1 MSLVYTASHAI
12 TPTVLK
18 RTARCLYLRCAI
30 SRRKKRERLLECYST
45 LFARSQMQQKGTV
58 LAGCKSQLCT
68 LKCNFV
74 IDTLVSHV
82 SFASLPALR
91 DSRERCLL
99 RDIFDFQKTH
109 RTATRRAGHLVVH
122 SSAPRP
128 QLRVGVLHTRSNS
141 RTHTHARTHA
151 RTHAHTN
158 THTHTLARHVL
169 MRRKTDRTRQHK
181 NRLQQ
186 LCRLSFT
193 IRPMIDATHLRVLWV
208 GRICRYRWLIRPP
221 FPHLGTASL
230 AQVSKTGLC
239 PLPRIHCRLTT

>member
-1 MSLVYTASHAI
+1 MYAGQMSLVYTASHAI

-151 RTHAHTN
+151 RTN
-158 THTHTLARHVL
+158 THTHTHFGSACADA
-169 MRRKTDRTRQHK
+169 KEDRQD
-181 NRLQQ
+181 Q
-186 LCRLSFT
+186 
-193 IRPMIDATHLRVLWV
+193 
-208 GRICRYRWLIRPP
+208 
-221 FPHLGTASL
+221 
-230 AQVSKTGLC
+230 
-239 PLPRIHCRLTT
+239 TTQKQIAAAVQA